1 MAVIFPYGRMEV
13 VMPIAVSLDAVC
25 RHQVEICSIT
35 CHCAAQGIET
45 TAVAFPYG
53 QMGVVMPIAISLAL
67 FANINLGF
75 AQPQASV
82 KPEGGTPL

>member
-1 MAVIFPYGRMEV
+1 M
-13 VMPIAVSLDAVC
+13 
-25 RHQVEICSIT
+25 
-35 CHCAAQGIET
+35 
-45 TAVAFPYG
+45 AFPYG

-82 KPEGGTPL
+82 KPQGGNALRIQHQHCAVFENLR